1 VLGEKLAGNPI
12 RPKGPGCVKTNAGL
26 MELSIEPVKD
36 GIAIRPIPHH
46 AGIVHAE
53 LDGLRDVGGVLID
66 EDTIL
71 CACGAELFRLE

>member
-1 VLGEKLAGNPI
+1 
-12 RPKGPGCVKTNAGL
+12 